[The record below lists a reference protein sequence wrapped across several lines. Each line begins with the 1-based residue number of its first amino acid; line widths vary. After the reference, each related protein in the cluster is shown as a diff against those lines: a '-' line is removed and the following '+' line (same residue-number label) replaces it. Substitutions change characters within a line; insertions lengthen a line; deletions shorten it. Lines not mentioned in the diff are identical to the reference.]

1 MAAPFVSGAA
11 ALLWSA
17 KPSATAVQIKAALL
31 SSADVITGKELKV
44 SSRGRLNVVKALAE
58 IRRLVP

>member
-17 KPSATAVQIKAALL
+17 KPEATAAQIKQALMASTDAKSL
-31 SSADVITGKELKV
+31 KVITQ
-44 SSRGRLNVVKALAE
+44 GRVNVRRALEE
-58 IRRLVP
+58 IRRIIP